1 MLMLI
6 SCAWLFVNS
15 VTFVFLLFVYR
26 VGVCSL
32 SAMDCCRFGFGY
44 LGRRVVGLVLVVIA
58 AL

>member
-1 MLMLI
+1 MLVLI
-6 SCAWLFVNS
+6 SCAWLLVNS
-15 VTFVFLLFVYR
+15 VTFVFLLFVCR